1 MPSRTM
7 EPVKLVGGDSREETR
22 VAELTASSHHGA
34 NNNVQPSEYGEAN
47 GEIILCLT
55 QVADY

>member
-1 MPSRTM
+1 M

-34 NNNVQPSEYGEAN
+34 NNNVQPSEYGETN